1 MESMVRLSGALAL
14 GLLAFGAD
22 APPPDPAGAFNHK
35 QHAAFKLKCVSCHT
49 TAGKAERAGFPAA
62 SAQCK
67 ACHTKIGERE
77 LPSVRVYQLADFVI
91 FSHAR
96 HLTAKLECATCHGDV
111 AQSAVIKI
119 ERPITM
125 IGCVNCHKEHKAT
138 IVCTACHEL
147 GQ

>member
-1 MESMVRLSGALAL
+1 MVRLLRALAL
-14 GLLAFGAD
+14 CPILFAAD
-22 APPPDPAGAFNHK
+22 APPPDPAGAFSHK
-35 QHAAFKLKCVSCHT
+35 QHAAFKLKCVSCHVS
-49 TAGKAERAGFPAA
+49 AEKEERAGFPAI

-77 LPSVRVYQLADFVI
+77 LPSTRVYQLADFVV

-96 HLTAKLECATCHGDV
+96 HSSAKLECATCHGDV
-111 AQSAVIKI
+111 TQAAKIKI

>member
-1 MESMVRLSGALAL
+1 MVRLLAVLAL
-14 GLLAFGAD
+14 GLLASAAD
-22 APPPDPAGAFNHK
+22 APPPDPAGTFSHK
-35 QHAAFKLKCVSCHT
+35 QHAAFKMKCVTCH
-49 TAGKAERAGFPAA
+49 ASAEKAERAGFPAA
-62 SAQCK
+62 GTQCK

-77 LPSVRVYQLADFVI
+77 LPSIRVYQLADFVV

-96 HLTAKLECATCHGDV
+96 HVTAKLECATCHGDV
-111 AQSAVIKI
+111 TQSATIKI

-125 IGCVNCHKEHKAT
+125 IACVNCHKEHKAT